1 MEFTVT
7 SKYLKISPRKVRPVV
22 LGYRGINAEIALHT
36 ALFTNKKG
44 AGFLK
49 DLIKSGIA
57 AAKENYIE
65 PADLIIKSISC
76 NEAPRLKRI
85 VPWSKGQARRIT
97 KKMSHITLV
106 LESVKTPNTN
116 HQGTDKTDK
125 DVENKE
131 KEAKSKK

>member
-85 VPWSKGQARRIT
+85 VPWSKGQTRRIT
-97 KKMSHITLV
+97 KRMSHITLI
-106 LESVKTPNTN
+106 LESTKAPNIN
-116 HQGTDKTDK
+116 HQEINK

-131 KEAKSKK
+131 KETKNGK